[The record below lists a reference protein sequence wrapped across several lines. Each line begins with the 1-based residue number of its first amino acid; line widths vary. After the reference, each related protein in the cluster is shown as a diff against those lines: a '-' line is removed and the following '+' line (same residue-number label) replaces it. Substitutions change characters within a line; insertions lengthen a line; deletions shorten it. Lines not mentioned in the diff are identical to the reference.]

1 MKTLYQ
7 IEAAYQ
13 QLEEQLIEAGG
24 EITPEQAD
32 RLAILTEQELPAKA
46 EGYVKIIKTWEAEVK
61 AIDEE
66 IKRLQNLKKTRQNAK
81 KRLTE
86 ALSQALR
93 TFGLSKL
100 KAGLFALSFR
110 KSEQV
115 VINVPAEELP
125 KDCQIVKI
133 EPLSKSE
140 LKQKLKAGQSI
151 PGVELVENQNLQ
163 IR

>member
-1 MKTLYQ
+1 MKSLYN
-7 IEAAYQ
+7 ITEAYQ
-13 QLEEQLIEAGG
+13 QLEEQLIEADG

-46 EGYVKIIKTWEAEVK
+46 EGYAKILKTWDAEVK

-66 IKRLQNLKKTRQNAK
+66 IKRLQSLKKTRQNAK
-81 KRLTE
+81 KRLIE
-86 ALSQALR
+86 ALSNALH

-100 KAGLFALSFR
+100 KAGLFTISFR

-125 KDCQIVKI
+125 KDCRIVKI
-133 EPLSKSE
+133 EAISKSE
-140 LKQKLKAGQSI
+140 LKQKIKAGESI
-151 PGVELVENQNLQ
+151 PGVEIVENQNLQ